1 MIKIVPDKEG
11 RLTQWDLNRKV
22 IVTGYEGVAEVH
34 FASPGDDHGAA
45 ELEKMQTEAPA
56 PTPTIEE
63 RVGKVEEDA
72 AIIRAIL
79 LGEEGEK

>member
-1 MIKIVPDKEG
+1 MRIYDNGIYRDM
-11 RLTQWDLNRKV
+11 T
-22 IVTGYEGVAEVH
+22 AEEI
-34 FASPGDDHGAA
+34 A
-45 ELEKMQTEAPA
+45 ELEAQATEQPA

-79 LGEEGEK
+79 LGEEGSE

>member
-1 MIKIVPDKEG
+1 MSYRIYDNGIYRDM
-11 RLTQWDLNRKV
+11 T
-22 IVTGYEGVAEVH
+22 AEEL
-34 FASPGDDHGAA
+34 A

-63 RVGKVEEDA
+63 RVASVEEDT

-79 LGEEGEK
+79 LGEETSE

>member
-1 MIKIVPDKEG
+1 MKKYLNGQYIE
-11 RLTQWDLNRKV
+11 LT
-22 IVTGYEGVAEVH
+22 AEEI
-34 FASPGDDHGAA
+34 A

-63 RVGKVEEDA
+63 RMASVEEDT

-79 LGEEGEK
+79 MGEEASK

>member
-1 MIKIVPDKEG
+1 MRILE
-11 RLTQWDLNRKV
+11 N
-22 IVTGYEGVAEVH
+22 GVYRDMTAEEI
-34 FASPGDDHGAA
+34 A

-63 RVGKVEEDA
+63 RMASVEEDT

-79 LGEEGEK
+79 LGEETSE